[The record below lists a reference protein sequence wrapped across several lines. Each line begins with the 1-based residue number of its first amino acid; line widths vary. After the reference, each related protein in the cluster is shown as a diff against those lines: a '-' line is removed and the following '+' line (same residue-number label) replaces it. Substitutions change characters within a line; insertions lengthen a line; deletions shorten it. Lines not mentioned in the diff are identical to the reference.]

1 MSWILLGVT
10 IMIENVV
17 DTTEY
22 CRHCLMCRH
31 VAPVGNVTSRETVTP
46 HGVAQLVASERRDM
60 IEWDGDTVDA
70 LYRFSDNG
78 NSRAHC
84 VTSQP
89 LGDAVA
95 AARADVVEQER
106 APEVVYELD
115 EKFRR
120 WGNPYE
126 AVAPDSP
133 TGQGEVALF
142 VGDEPVHLHP
152 STLEAAL
159 ALLDDIGIDPVLVG
173 RGRNNGFLASS
184 LGLRNRARELAQT
197 TLSELEEQGATTLVA
212 LSPGDYFV
220 FNQLYEE
227 RLDVQLSEEVDLVE
241 LTQLLAREWDGKA
254 RGSSLN
260 GEDGSYAYVDPTHA
274 VRVPSHFESA
284 RRLAEVVFTGQS
296 RVELFR
302 RKERAYPSGNLAL
315 QFTHPALA
323 DQLTKSRVDD
333 AREAAAKQVTTV
345 DAGSL
350 YHLKQHASSSDLA
363 VEGLFEAAADRG

>member
-1 MSWILLGVT
+1 
-10 IMIENVV
+10 MIEDVI

-84 VTSQP
+84 VTNQP
-89 LGDAVA
+89 LGEAVA
-95 AARADVVEQER
+95 AARSEVVEQEK

-120 WGNPYE
+120 WENPYE
-126 AVAPDSP
+126 SVAPDSP
-133 TGQGEVALF
+133 IGQGEVALF
-142 VGDEPVHLHP
+142 VGDEAARLHP

-159 ALLDDIGIDPVLVG
+159 ALLDDIGVDPVMVG

-184 LGLRNRARELAQT
+184 LGLRDRARDLARA
-197 TLSELEEQGATTLVA
+197 TLSEVDEHGATTLVV
-212 LSPGDYFV
+212 LSPGDYFA
-220 FNQLYEE
+220 FDQLYEE
-227 RLDVQLSEEVDLVE
+227 RLGVPLPEEVDLVE
-241 LTQLLAREWDGKA
+241 LTQLLAREWDGDA
-254 RGSSLN
+254 PADSPN
-260 GEDGSYAYVDPTHA
+260 GKDGAYAYVDPTHA
-274 VRVPSHFESA
+274 VRVPSHFEPA
-284 RRLAEVVFTGQS
+284 RRLAETAFAGQT

-302 RKERAYPSGNLAL
+302 REERAYPSGNLAL
-315 QFTHPALA
+315 QFTHPGLA
-323 DQLTKSRVDD
+323 DRLTKSRLED
-333 AREAAAKQVTTV
+333 AQDAGAQQVTTV

-350 YHLKQHASSSDLA
+350 FYLKQHASSLDLS
-363 VEGLFEAAADRG
+363 VNGLFEAAADRD

>member
-1 MSWILLGVT
+1 
-10 IMIENVV
+10 MIEHVI

-60 IEWDGDTVDA
+60 IEWDEDTVDA
-70 LYRFSDNG
+70 LYQFSDNG

-89 LGDAVA
+89 LGAAVA
-95 AARADVVEQER
+95 AARAEVVEREK

-115 EKFRR
+115 EKFRQ
-120 WGNPYE
+120 WENPYE
-126 AVAPDSP
+126 AVAPDPP
-133 TGQGEVALF
+133 TGQGEVAVF
-142 VGDEPVHLHP
+142 VGDEATHLHP

-159 ALLDDIGIDPVLVG
+159 ALLEDMGIDPVLVG

-184 LGLRNRARELAQT
+184 LGLRARARELARA
-197 TLSELEEQGATTLVA
+197 TLNEVEEHGATTLVV
-212 LSPGDYFV
+212 LSPGDYYAFG
-220 FNQLYEE
+220 QLHEE
-227 RLDVQLSEEVDLVE
+227 RLGVPLPEGVDLVE
-241 LTQLLAREWDGKA
+241 LTQLLAREWDGA
-254 RGSSLN
+254 GASST

-274 VRVPSHFESA
+274 VRVPAHFGPA
-284 RRLAEVVFTGQS
+284 RRLAEAVFHGQR

-302 RKERAYPSGNLAL
+302 REERAYPSGNLAL
-315 QFTHPALA
+315 QFTHPGLA
-323 DQLTKSRVDD
+323 DRLTKSRLED
-333 AREAAAKQVTTV
+333 ARDAEARRVTTV

-350 YHLKQHASSSDLA
+350 HHLEQHASSFDLA
-363 VEGLFEAAADRG
+363 VDGLLEAAAGRG